1 LGGGNLS
8 RDAGLNDIG
17 GSNRLASYDNSSA
30 QPAGLFDTTQ
40 GGVEDG
46 DMMDGD
52 DFANDFGG
60 DFGGG
65 DDTA

>member
-1 LGGGNLS
+1 LGGGNLA
-8 RDAGLNDIG
+8 REAGLNDIG

-30 QPAGLFDTTQ
+30 PQPAGLFDTGQ
-40 GGVEDG
+40 GGVEG
-46 DMMDGD
+46 GGEMMDGD

-60 DFGGG
+60 G